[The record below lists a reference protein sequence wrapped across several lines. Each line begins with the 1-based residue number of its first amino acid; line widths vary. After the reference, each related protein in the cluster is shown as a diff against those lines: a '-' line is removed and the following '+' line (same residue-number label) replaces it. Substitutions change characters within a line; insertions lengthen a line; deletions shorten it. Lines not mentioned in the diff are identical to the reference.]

1 MTDPAP
7 SSVLPLFAEP
17 ADAME
22 FAKRIIGGTAKVN
35 QRDFAAIA
43 KDKAHPKWT
52 RVAAIYALGLI
63 GARRQAPSLRR
74 IVGDHGDDPF
84 VRAHAAEALG
94 NIGDRRA
101 PDLLI
106 SILATHPPP
115 ELRESC
121 EYALRELAAD
131 R

>member
-7 SSVLPLFAEP
+7 SPVAPLFGEP
-17 ADAME
+17 VEAME

-35 QRDFAAIA
+35 QRDLAAIA
-43 KDKAHPKWT
+43 KDKAHPTWT

-63 GARRQAPSLRR
+63 ASRRQAPSLRR

-101 PDLLI
+101 PDLLMG
-106 SILATHPPP
+106 ILAMHPPA
-115 ELRESC
+115 ELHASC